1 MNFFDDNHSQL
12 KMCCGATTTWFPGEE
27 GAGLNLI
34 EYIKRRKGE
43 DILSGTRMIMGSQI
57 IGQEEMISR
66 LSSELLFIHSII
78 HSFYCSKSL
87 RYLNAELQPRT

>member
-1 MNFFDDNHSQL
+1 M
-12 KMCCGATTTWFPGEE
+12 
-27 GAGLNLI
+27 
-34 EYIKRRKGE
+34 
-43 DILSGTRMIMGSQI
+43 SGTRKIMGSQI

-78 HSFYCSKSL
+78 HSFNCSKSL